1 MSRLD
6 VFLAVLG
13 VGFAVLGL
21 ADLVGG
27 HGWGGAELVGGC
39 LMVAGSSTSA
49 RRARG
54 ARGDLRWWRRRPR
67 R

>member
-6 VFLAVLG
+6 VFLVVLG

-39 LMVAGSSTSA
+39 LIVAGSSTSA